1 MMLSRSSWVS
11 GAAAAG
17 SGIFVFALVVGLLDQ
32 ILPTLPKVSLS
43 LAGIPGILAAAGAS
57 YGAWRVVQ
65 MGLQSGSWTDFR
77 ASLVAALSPFD
88 PADYGGNPRQPEE
101 DSLPLQS
108 VDEDPQT
115 QIRDRQIL
123 DQAEQQTETETEV
136 SEHTQVRLQGEQHQD
151 QASQAKAQQLQPLQE
166 LSLPSSP
173 SPESAKPT
181 PEPELNQKLRQLQMQ
196 VATLKIE
203 LELQEIQLQQL
214 EVRRTRLQQQK
225 QKLKHVLRR
234 TASENQRL
242 RFLQEQKARQLE
254 QTQQELQTLRESY
267 RALQVLQEISST
279 LTQNPS
285 HERAETESSGS
296 SD

>member
-1 MMLSRSSWVS
+1 MMFSRSSWVS

-43 LAGIPGILAAAGAS
+43 LAGIPGLLAAIGAS
-57 YGAWRVVQ
+57 YGVWRLVQ
-65 MGLQSGSWTDFR
+65 MGLQSHSWPDFR
-77 ASLVAALSPFD
+77 ESLLAAVSPFD
-88 PADYGGNPRQPEE
+88 PADYGDNPRQPEE

-166 LSLPSSP
+166 LSSPSSP

-254 QTQQELQTLRESY
+254 QTQQELQALRESY

>member
-1 MMLSRSSWVS
+1 MMFSRSSWVL

-43 LAGIPGILAAAGAS
+43 LAGIPGLLAAIGAS
-57 YGAWRVVQ
+57 YGVWRLVQ
-65 MGLQSGSWTDFR
+65 MGLQSHSWPDFR
-77 ASLVAALSPFD
+77 ESLLAAVSPFD

-166 LSLPSSP
+166 LSSPSSP

-254 QTQQELQTLRESY
+254 QTQQELQALRESY

>member
-43 LAGIPGILAAAGAS
+43 LAGIPGILAGIGSA
-57 YGAWRVVQ
+57 YGVWQVVQ
-65 MGLQSGSWTDFR
+65 MGLQSASWSDFR
-77 ASLVAALSPFD
+77 ESLVATLSPFD

-166 LSLPSSP
+166 LSSPSSP

-254 QTQQELQTLRESY
+254 QTQQELQALRESY
-267 RALQVLQEISST
+267 RALQVLQEISFT
-279 LTQNPS
+279 LTQNLS
-285 HERAETESSGS
+285 HKIAETEPSKPSG
-296 SD
+296 

>member
-1 MMLSRSSWVS
+1 M
-11 GAAAAG
+11 
-17 SGIFVFALVVGLLDQ
+17 VGLLDR

-43 LAGIPGILAAAGAS
+43 LAGIPGILAGIGSA
-57 YGAWRVVQ
+57 YGVWQVVQ

-88 PADYGGNPRQPEE
+88 PADHGGNPRQPEE
-101 DSLPLQS
+101 NSLPLQS
-108 VDEDPQT
+108 VQEGPQT
-115 QIRDRQIL
+115 QIGNRRTPDH
-123 DQAEQQTETETEV
+123 AEQQTETETEV
-136 SEHTQVRLQGEQHQD
+136 SEHTQVRLRGEQQQD
-151 QASQAKAQQLQPLQE
+151 QALQAKAQQLQPLQE
-166 LSLPSSP
+166 LSSPSSL

-181 PEPELNQKLRQLQMQ
+181 PEPELNPKLRQLQMQ

-254 QTQQELQTLRESY
+254 QIQQELQALQQSY
-267 RALQVLQEISST
+267 RALQVLQEIGST

-285 HERAETESSGS
+285 HKIAETESSGS

>member
-1 MMLSRSSWVS
+1 MMFSRSSWVS

-43 LAGIPGILAAAGAS
+43 LAGIPGLLAAIGAS
-57 YGAWRVVQ
+57 YGVWRLVQ
-65 MGLQSGSWTDFR
+65 MGLQSHSWPDFR
-77 ASLVAALSPFD
+77 ESLLAAVSPFD

-166 LSLPSSP
+166 LSSPSSP

-254 QTQQELQTLRESY
+254 QTQQELQACGSPTAPCKFY
-267 RALQVLQEISST
+267 RK
-279 LTQNPS
+279 
-285 HERAETESSGS
+285 
-296 SD
+296 

>member
-1 MMLSRSSWVS
+1 MFSRSSWVS

-43 LAGIPGILAAAGAS
+43 LAGIPGLLAAIGAS
-57 YGAWRVVQ
+57 YGVWRLVQ
-65 MGLQSGSWTDFR
+65 MGLQSHSWPDFR
-77 ASLVAALSPFD
+77 ESLLAAVSPFD
-88 PADYGGNPRQPEE
+88 PADYGDNPRQPEE

-166 LSLPSSP
+166 LSSPSSP

-254 QTQQELQTLRESY
+254 QTQQELQALRESY